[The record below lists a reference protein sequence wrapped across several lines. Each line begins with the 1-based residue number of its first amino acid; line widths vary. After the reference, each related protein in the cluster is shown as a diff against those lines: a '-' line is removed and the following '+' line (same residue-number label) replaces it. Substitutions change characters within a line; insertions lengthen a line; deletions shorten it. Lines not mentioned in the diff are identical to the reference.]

1 MHDSNAV
8 ESRMTSIGMATSHAG
23 EILQG
28 ALRRG
33 ASTQRLLLSLPAPAF
48 WSRAEVVRTP
58 GCPFSVYPSRSTKA
72 YAGACR
78 LLAHLDLDHPDVRV
92 QLTTNIPVGK
102 GCGSSTTDILAT
114 MRALLA
120 HTGRHLEEEVLAR
133 LIVNV
138 EEASDGSVLS
148 HPALFRH
155 REGIVEEY
163 MPEAFPSMRVLVVDA
178 QPSDAVDT
186 LELTRPRYSH
196 TQLSVFADLV
206 AELRCAFRSRN
217 PFRLG
222 AVATAS
228 ARISQQYLPK
238 PHFDTFVS
246 LVKRVGGYGVS
257 VSHSGTV
264 MSALL
269 PAAGPCSREEVV
281 AEETRGLGM
290 RTLTRYVLD
299 GASVVVP

>member
-1 MHDSNAV
+1 MMQPH
-8 ESRMTSIGMATSHAG
+8 SRTGISPPASIGLATSHAG

-33 ASTQRLLLSLPAPAF
+33 ASTQRLLLSLPAPAL
-48 WSRAEVVRTP
+48 WSRAEVVPTP
-58 GCPFSVYPSRSTKA
+58 GRPFAIEPSSAAKA

-78 LLAHLDLDHPDVRV
+78 LLQALRGKRPDVCVR
-92 QLTTNIPVGK
+92 LTTNIPVGK

-120 HTGRHLEEEVLAR
+120 HTGRHLEEEAPAR
-133 LIVNV
+133 LI

-148 HPALFRH
+148 RPALFRH

-163 MPEAFPSMRVLVVDA
+163 LPDEFPPMRVMVVDA
-178 QPSDAVDT
+178 LPAQSIDTVD
-186 LELTRPRYSH
+186 LTRPRYSN
-196 TQLSVFADLV
+196 TQLSHFADLV
-206 AELRCAFRSRN
+206 AELRCAFRARN

-228 ARISQQYLPK
+228 ARVSQQYLPK
-238 PHFDTFVS
+238 PHFDTFVD
-246 LVKRVGGYGVS
+246 LVRRVGGYGVS

-269 PAAGPCSREEVV
+269 PILGPCSRERIRAGE
-281 AEETRGLGM
+281 ARALGM
-290 RTLTRYVLD
+290 RALTQYVLD
-299 GASVVVP
+299 GPAPAMP